1 MQHFRWKGR
10 GHVWL
15 WKVET
20 SRARLPEA
28 GAAAA
33 RDTQAAAVG
42 RKTTAQHERDN
53 YRLPDPLQPSLP
65 QAEQPSQRRASHW
78 DWMGSAGALLSHPRP
93 LLHPGGVLISRSRPL
108 RSARQLPLLSLAA
121 AAPGLQR
128 GRCRCRRLCCA
139 AVNGE
144 GGQREAGP
152 PPQMEKSP
160 SSGLGAALED
170 PPPGPPGTSLVTPFW
185 FALLWYFAGA
195 PRDFRS
201 YAE

>member
-1 MQHFRWKGR
+1 VQHFRWKGR

-93 LLHPGGVLISRSRPL
+93 QLHPGGVLISQSRPL
-108 RSARQLPLLSLAA
+108 RSARNLPLLSLTA
-121 AAPGLQR
+121 AAPGFQR
-128 GRCRCRRLCCA
+128 GGRRRRLCCA

-170 PPPGPPGTSLVTPFW
+170 PPPGPPGTSLLRPFGSHCSGISLE
-185 FALLWYFAGA
+185 FPGI
-195 PRDFRS
+195 PVIR
-201 YAE
+201 

>member
-1 MQHFRWKGR
+1 VVLESPNLASQ
-10 GHVWL
+10 
-15 WKVET
+15 
-20 SRARLPEA
+20 ARLPEA
-28 GAAAA
+28 SAAAA
-33 RDTQAAAVG
+33 RGTQAAAVG
-42 RKTTAQHERDN
+42 RHAPNTSEIIIVNPIR
-53 YRLPDPLQPSLP
+53 LQPSLL

-78 DWMGSAGALLSHPRP
+78 DGMGSAGALLSHPRP
-93 LLHPGGVLISRSRPL
+93 QLHPGGVLISQSRPL
-108 RSARQLPLLSLAA
+108 RSARNLPLLSLTA
-121 AAPGLQR
+121 AAPGFQR
-128 GRCRCRRLCCA
+128 GGRRRRLCCA